1 MSSPRHPSPCFALIW
16 LVLSALLLVG
26 CQSQM
31 SESPRFHTSG
41 LSDPTYARSALYKQY
56 SAWRGVPYR
65 AGGESRR
72 GVDCSG
78 FVQLTFREQFA
89 LQLPRD
95 TDSQA
100 QIGKAISSRQLRP
113 GDLVFFNIGRR
124 TRHVGVM
131 VENNKFLHASTS
143 KGVMIS
149 DLNQPYWQRYYWQAR
164 RLSH

>member
-1 MSSPRHPSPCFALIW
+1 MSSSRSPSPCFALLW
-16 LVLSALLLVG
+16 LLLSALLLVG
-26 CQSQM
+26 CQSQI
-31 SESPRFHTSG
+31 SESPRHYTSG
-41 LSDPTYARSALYKQY
+41 LSDPAYARSALYEQYKQ
-56 SAWRGVPYR
+56 WQGVPYR
-65 AGGESRR
+65 TGGENRH

-89 LQLPRD
+89 MQLPRD
-95 TDSQA
+95 TYSQA
-100 QIGKAISSRQLRP
+100 HVGKAISSRQLRP

-131 VENNKFLHASTS
+131 VENNKFLHASSS

-164 RLSH
+164 RLSQ

>member
-1 MSSPRHPSPCFALIW
+1 MSSPRHPSSYFALIW

-31 SESPRFHTSG
+31 SESPHYASG
-41 LSDPTYARSALYKQY
+41 LSDPTYARSALYEQY
-56 SAWRGVPYR
+56 QQWQGVPYR

-72 GVDCSG
+72 GVDCSA
-78 FVQLTFREQFA
+78 FMQLTFREQFA
-89 LQLPRD
+89 MQLPRD

-100 QIGKAISSRQLRP
+100 HIGRAISSRQLRP
-113 GDLVFFNIGRR
+113 GDLVFFNIGRS

-131 VENNKFLHASTS
+131 VEKNKFLHASSS

-164 RLSH
+164 RLSQ

>member
-1 MSSPRHPSPCFALIW
+1 MSAPQTPSSYFALLW

-31 SESPRFHTSG
+31 SESPHYASG
-41 LSDPTYARSALYKQY
+41 LSDPAYARSALYEQY
-56 SAWRGVPYR
+56 QEWQGVPYR
-65 AGGESRR
+65 TGGESRR
-72 GVDCSG
+72 GVDCSA
-78 FVQLTFREQFA
+78 FMQLTFREQFA
-89 LQLPRD
+89 MQLPRD

-100 QIGKAISSRQLRP
+100 HIGRAISSRQLRP
-113 GDLVFFNIGRR
+113 GDLVFFNIGRS

-131 VENNKFLHASTS
+131 VEKNKFLHASSS

-164 RLSH
+164 RLSQ

>member
-31 SESPRFHTSG
+31 SESPHYASG
-41 LSDPTYARSALYKQY
+41 LSDPAYARSALYEQY
-56 SAWRGVPYR
+56 QQWQGVPYR
-65 AGGESRR
+65 TGGESRR
-72 GVDCSG
+72 GVDCSA
-78 FVQLTFREQFA
+78 FMQLTFREQFA
-89 LQLPRD
+89 MQLPRD

-100 QIGKAISSRQLRP
+100 HIGRTISSRQLRP
-113 GDLVFFNIGRR
+113 GDLVFFNIGRS

-131 VENNKFLHASTS
+131 VEKNKFLHASSS

-164 RLSH
+164 RLSQ

>member
-1 MSSPRHPSPCFALIW
+1 MSSSQHSSSLITLLW
-16 LVLSALLLVG
+16 LMLSALLLVG
-26 CQSQM
+26 CQSQV
-31 SESPRFHTSG
+31 SQAPRYTTSG
-41 LSDPTYARSALYKQY
+41 LNNPTYARSALYKQY

-89 LQLPRD
+89 MQLPRD

-100 QIGKAISSRQLRP
+100 QVGKAISSRQLRP

-164 RLSH
+164 RLSQ

>member
-1 MSSPRHPSPCFALIW
+1 MSAPQTPSSYFALLW

-31 SESPRFHTSG
+31 SESPHYASG
-41 LSDPTYARSALYKQY
+41 LSDPAYARSALYEQY
-56 SAWRGVPYR
+56 QEWQGVPYR
-65 AGGESRR
+65 TGGESRR
-72 GVDCSG
+72 GVDCSA
-78 FVQLTFREQFA
+78 FMQLTFREQFA
-89 LQLPRD
+89 MQLPRD

-100 QIGKAISSRQLRP
+100 HIGRAVSSRQLRP
-113 GDLVFFNIGRR
+113 GDLVFFNIGRS

-131 VENNKFLHASTS
+131 VEKNKFLHASSS

-164 RLSH
+164 RLSQ

>member
-1 MSSPRHPSPCFALIW
+1 MSSLPPPSSHIALIW

-31 SESPRFHTSG
+31 SKSPHYASG
-41 LSDPTYARSALYKQY
+41 LNDPAYARSALYEQY
-56 SAWRGVPYR
+56 QQWQGVPYR

-72 GVDCSG
+72 GVDCSA
-78 FVQLTFREQFA
+78 FMQLTFREQFA
-89 LQLPRD
+89 MQLPRD

-100 QIGKAISSRQLRP
+100 HIGHAISSRQLRP

-131 VENNKFLHASTS
+131 VEKSKFLHASTS

-164 RLSH
+164 RLSQ

>member
-1 MSSPRHPSPCFALIW
+1 MSSPRHPSSCFALIW

-31 SESPRFHTSG
+31 SESPHYASG
-41 LSDPTYARSALYKQY
+41 LSDPTYARSALYEQY
-56 SAWRGVPYR
+56 QQWQGVPYR
-65 AGGESRR
+65 TGGESRR
-72 GVDCSG
+72 GVDCSA
-78 FVQLTFREQFA
+78 FMQLTFREQFA
-89 LQLPRD
+89 MQLPRD

-100 QIGKAISSRQLRP
+100 HIGRAISSRQLRP
-113 GDLVFFNIGRR
+113 GDLVFFNIGRS

-131 VENNKFLHASTS
+131 VEKNKFLHASSS

-164 RLSH
+164 RLSQ

>member
-1 MSSPRHPSPCFALIW
+1 MSAPQTPSSCFALLW

-31 SESPRFHTSG
+31 SESPHYASG
-41 LSDPTYARSALYKQY
+41 LSDPAYARSALYEQY
-56 SAWRGVPYR
+56 QQWQGVPYR
-65 AGGESRR
+65 AGGERRR
-72 GVDCSG
+72 GVDCSA
-78 FVQLTFREQFA
+78 FMQLTFREQFA
-89 LQLPRD
+89 MQLPRD

-100 QIGKAISSRQLRP
+100 HIGRAISSRQLRP
-113 GDLVFFNIGRR
+113 GDLVFFNIGRS

-131 VENNKFLHASTS
+131 VEKNKFLHASTS

-164 RLSH
+164 RLAQ

>member
-1 MSSPRHPSPCFALIW
+1 MSSPRPPSSCFALIW

-31 SESPRFHTSG
+31 SESPHYASG
-41 LSDPTYARSALYKQY
+41 LSDPTYARSALYEQY
-56 SAWRGVPYR
+56 QQWQGVPYR
-65 AGGESRR
+65 TGGESRR
-72 GVDCSG
+72 GVDCSA
-78 FVQLTFREQFA
+78 FMQLTFREQFA
-89 LQLPRD
+89 MQLPRD

-100 QIGKAISSRQLRP
+100 HIGRAISSRQLRP
-113 GDLVFFNIGRR
+113 GDLVFFNIGRS

-131 VENNKFLHASTS
+131 VEKNKFLHASSS

-164 RLSH
+164 RLSQ

>member
-1 MSSPRHPSPCFALIW
+1 MSAPQTPSSCFALIW

-31 SESPRFHTSG
+31 SESPHYASG
-41 LSDPTYARSALYKQY
+41 LSDPTYARSALYEQY
-56 SAWRGVPYR
+56 QQWQGVPYR
-65 AGGESRR
+65 TGGESRR
-72 GVDCSG
+72 GVDCSA
-78 FVQLTFREQFA
+78 FMQLTFREQFA
-89 LQLPRD
+89 MQLPRD

-100 QIGKAISSRQLRP
+100 HIGRAISSRQLRP
-113 GDLVFFNIGRR
+113 GDLVFFNIGRS

-131 VENNKFLHASTS
+131 VEKNKFLHASSS

-164 RLSH
+164 RLSQ

>member
-1 MSSPRHPSPCFALIW
+1 MSSPRHPSSCFALIW

-31 SESPRFHTSG
+31 SESPHYASG
-41 LSDPTYARSALYKQY
+41 LSDPTYARSALYEQY
-56 SAWRGVPYR
+56 QQWQGVPYR

-72 GVDCSG
+72 GVDCSA
-78 FVQLTFREQFA
+78 FMQLTFREQFA
-89 LQLPRD
+89 MQLPRD

-100 QIGKAISSRQLRP
+100 HIGRAISSRQLRP
-113 GDLVFFNIGRR
+113 GDLVFFNIGRS

-131 VENNKFLHASTS
+131 VEKNKFLHASSS

-164 RLSH
+164 RLSQ

>member
-1 MSSPRHPSPCFALIW
+1 MSSPRPPSSCFALIW

-31 SESPRFHTSG
+31 SESPHYASG
-41 LSDPTYARSALYKQY
+41 LSDPTYARSALYEQY
-56 SAWRGVPYR
+56 QQWQGVPYR

-72 GVDCSG
+72 GVDCSA
-78 FVQLTFREQFA
+78 FMQLTFREQFA
-89 LQLPRD
+89 MQLPRD

-100 QIGKAISSRQLRP
+100 HIGRAISSRQLRP
-113 GDLVFFNIGRR
+113 GDLVFFNIGRS

-131 VENNKFLHASTS
+131 VEKNKFLHASSS

-164 RLSH
+164 RLSQ

>member
-1 MSSPRHPSPCFALIW
+1 MCAPQTPSSCFASLW

-31 SESPRFHTSG
+31 SESPHYASG
-41 LSDPTYARSALYKQY
+41 LSDPAYARSALYEQY
-56 SAWRGVPYR
+56 QEWQGVPYR
-65 AGGESRR
+65 TGGESRR
-72 GVDCSG
+72 GVDCSA
-78 FVQLTFREQFA
+78 FMQLTFREQFA
-89 LQLPRD
+89 MQLPRD

-100 QIGKAISSRQLRP
+100 HIGRAISSRQLRP
-113 GDLVFFNIGRR
+113 GDLVFFNIGRS

-131 VENNKFLHASTS
+131 VEKNKFLHASSS

-164 RLSH
+164 RLSQ

>member
-31 SESPRFHTSG
+31 SESPHYASG
-41 LSDPTYARSALYKQY
+41 LSDPVYARSALYEQY
-56 SAWRGVPYR
+56 QQWQGVPYR
-65 AGGESRR
+65 TGGESRR
-72 GVDCSG
+72 GVDCSA
-78 FVQLTFREQFA
+78 FIQLTFREQFA
-89 LQLPRD
+89 MQLPRD

-100 QIGKAISSRQLRP
+100 HIGRAISSRQLRP
-113 GDLVFFNIGRR
+113 GDLVFFNIGRS

-131 VENNKFLHASTS
+131 VEKNKFLHASSS

-164 RLSH
+164 RLSQ